1 MTKQTSML
9 LLAAA
14 LAAGMPV
21 AAEAQHPHGGG
32 RPAAAP
38 AARPAAPQVAPRMS
52 APAPRMSAPA
62 APRMATP
69 HMAPRMA
76 TPRAAAPRMTAPHA
90 SPRMATPR
98 MHSPNVSSQRMAVP
112 HRQPSASVNRT
123 VQRQQFRQERELRHQ
138 RALQQDR
145 VRASGRGQ
153 SDVKAQSNTQVQSNV
168 KAQSNVQAQS
178 NPQSQQLNTRQQIRE
193 QMRAERTL
201 RRQEAGEL
209 RRLPP
214 SQRAQRREEI
224 RNAREQRA
232 LNRQQLTQPNALRE
246 QSKAQSDLRDQ
257 SKQSWR
263 EKRLNGAQ
271 RVTQDAARQG
281 RFAARFAQQQANGI
295 NARNRW
301 NNLHVGNR
309 WDKFAAR
316 HAWRRHHR
324 AHFVAWFGPIFWPY
338 AYSDIFDY
346 TFWPSGYDDGYWAYA
361 YDDFFDGLFWGEAG
375 PPVEYAYAPSTG
387 EPASRSRYAGTS
399 RRTTGAGVREASVRE
414 LCRQPGSGIT
424 AWPFADI
431 ERRVGLDADQKQL
444 LDQVRASSE
453 EAAAGFKAS
462 CPPEN
467 AFPLTPPGRLDAM
480 LARLQATL
488 QAVQTVRPPLEKFY
502 NSLSDEQKERFN
514 QLGPKDTAA
523 NAEASVASQ
532 NDDSCRQPKPGLANL
547 PIEKIEDVV
556 NPTGEQAAQL
566 SLLQDATNNAVGI
579 LQAACPNETPM
590 TPPGRLDAMEKRLQ
604 AMVDAAKTVK
614 PALES
619 FYASLTSE
627 QKARFNRIGRSL
639 ADASGQSTN

>member
-32 RPAAAP
+32 KPAAGP
-38 AARPAAPQVAPRMS
+38 AARPAAPHV
-52 APAPRMSAPA
+52 APRMSAPA

-76 TPRAAAPRMTAPHA
+76 APHMAPRMPAPHVAPRMAAPRMTAPHA
-90 SPRMATPR
+90 APRMATPR
-98 MHSPNVSSQRMAVP
+98 MHSPHVSPQRMAIP
-112 HRQPSASVNRT
+112 QRQPSASVNRT

-145 VRASGRGQ
+145 VRGN
-153 SDVKAQSNTQVQSNV
+153 AQAQSNV
-168 KAQSNVQAQS
+168 KAQSNIQAQSNVKTQSNVQAQS
-178 NPQSQQLNTRQQIRE
+178 NLQPQQLNTRQQV
-193 QMRAERTL
+193 RAERAL
-201 RRQEAGEL
+201 RRQEAREL

-224 RNAREQRA
+224 RNAREQRV
-232 LNRQQLTQPNALRE
+232 LNRQQVAQPNALR
-246 QSKAQSDLRDQ
+246 DQ
-257 SKQSWR
+257 SKPQSWR
-263 EKRLNGAQ
+263 EKRLNGAS
-271 RVTQDAARQG
+271 RVTEDAARQG
-281 RFAARFAQQQANGI
+281 RFASRFAQQQANGI
-295 NARNRW
+295 NGRNRW
-301 NNLHVGNR
+301 NNLNAGNR

-375 PPVEYAYAPSTG
+375 PPVEYAYAPSSG
-387 EPASRSRYAGTS
+387 GPVQGSRYAGKS
-399 RRTTGAGVREASVRE
+399 RRTTSAGVREASVRE
-414 LCRQPGSGIT
+414 LCRQPGSGVT

-444 LDQVRASSE
+444 LDEVRRSSE
-453 EAAAGFKAS
+453 EAAATFKAS

-480 LARLQATL
+480 LARLEATL
-488 QAVQTVRPPLEKFY
+488 QSVQTVRPPLEKFY

-523 NAEASVASQ
+523 NAEASVASR
-532 NDDSCRQPKPGLANL
+532 NDDTCRQPKPGLANL

-566 SLLQDATNNAVGI
+566 SILQDATNNAVGI

-614 PALES
+614 PALQS

-639 ADASGQSTN
+639 ADASGQSAN

>member
-32 RPAAAP
+32 KPAAGP
-38 AARPAAPQVAPRMS
+38 AARPAAPHV
-52 APAPRMSAPA
+52 APRMSAPA

-76 TPRAAAPRMTAPHA
+76 APHMAPRMAAPHVAPRMAAPRMTAPHA
-90 SPRMATPR
+90 APRMATPR
-98 MHSPNVSSQRMAVP
+98 MHSPHVSPQRMAIP
-112 HRQPSASVNRT
+112 QRQPSASVNRT

-145 VRASGRGQ
+145 VRGN
-153 SDVKAQSNTQVQSNV
+153 AQAQSNV
-168 KAQSNVQAQS
+168 KAQSNIQAQSNVKTQSNVQAQS
-178 NPQSQQLNTRQQIRE
+178 NLQPQQLNTRQQV
-193 QMRAERTL
+193 RAERAL
-201 RRQEAGEL
+201 RRQEAREL

-224 RNAREQRA
+224 RNAREQRV
-232 LNRQQLTQPNALRE
+232 LNRQQVAQPNALR
-246 QSKAQSDLRDQ
+246 DQ
-257 SKQSWR
+257 SKPQSWR
-263 EKRLNGAQ
+263 EKRLNGAS
-271 RVTQDAARQG
+271 RVTEDAARQG
-281 RFAARFAQQQANGI
+281 RFASRFAQQQANGI
-295 NARNRW
+295 NGRNRW
-301 NNLHVGNR
+301 NNLNAGNR

-375 PPVEYAYAPSTG
+375 PPVEYAYAPSSG
-387 EPASRSRYAGTS
+387 GPVQGSRYAGKS
-399 RRTTGAGVREASVRE
+399 RRTTSAGVREASVRE
-414 LCRQPGSGIT
+414 LCRQPGSGVT

-444 LDQVRASSE
+444 LDEVRRSSE
-453 EAAAGFKAS
+453 EAAATFKAS

-480 LARLQATL
+480 LARLEATL
-488 QAVQTVRPPLEKFY
+488 QSVQTVRPPLEKFY

-523 NAEASVASQ
+523 NAEASVASR
-532 NDDSCRQPKPGLANL
+532 NDDTCRQPKPGLANL

-566 SLLQDATNNAVGI
+566 SILQDATNNAVGI

-614 PALES
+614 PALQS

-639 ADASGQSTN
+639 ADASGQSAN

>member
-38 AARPAAPQVAPRMS
+38 AARPAAPQA
-52 APAPRMSAPA
+52 APRMSAPA
-62 APRMATP
+62 APRMAAP
-69 HMAPRMA
+69 AAPRMSAPAAPRMA
-76 TPRAAAPRMTAPHA
+76 APHVAAPRPHVAAPRMTAPHA
-90 SPRMATPR
+90 APRMATPR
-98 MHSPNVSSQRMAVP
+98 IHSPNISSQRMAIP

-145 VRASGRGQ
+145 VRAN
-153 SDVKAQSNTQVQSNV
+153 AQAQSNV
-168 KAQSNVQAQS
+168 KAQSNTQAQSNAKTQSNVQAQS
-178 NPQSQQLNTRQQIRE
+178 NQQSQQLNTRQQMRE
-193 QMRAERTL
+193 QMRAERAL
-201 RRQEAGEL
+201 RRQETREL

-232 LNRQQLTQPNALRE
+232 LNQQQLTQPNALRE
-246 QSKAQSDLRDQ
+246 QSK
-257 SKQSWR
+257 QSWR
-263 EKRLNGAQ
+263 EKRLNGGP
-271 RVTQDAARQG
+271 RVTEEAARQG
-281 RFAARFAQQQANGI
+281 RFASRFAQQANRI
-295 NARNRW
+295 DARNRW
-301 NNLHVGNR
+301 DGNRWAGNR

-346 TFWPSGYDDGYWAYA
+346 TFWPYGYDDGYWAYA

-375 PPVEYAYAPSTG
+375 PPVEYAYAPSG
-387 EPASRSRYAGTS
+387 GPASGSRYAGTS
-399 RRTTGAGVREASVRE
+399 RRTRSTGVRESSVRE
-414 LCRQPGSGIT
+414 LCMQPGSGIT

-444 LDQVRASSE
+444 PDEVRRSSE

-462 CPPEN
+462 CPPDN

-523 NAEASVASQ
+523 NAEASVASK
-532 NDDSCRQPKPGLANL
+532 NDDSCRQPKPGIANL

-566 SLLQDATNNAVGI
+566 SLLQDATSNAVGI

-639 ADASGQSTN
+639 ADASGQSTNY

>member
-32 RPAAAP
+32 KPAAGP
-38 AARPAAPQVAPRMS
+38 AARPAAPHV
-52 APAPRMSAPA
+52 APRMSAPA

-76 TPRAAAPRMTAPHA
+76 APHMAPRMPAPHVAPRMAAPRMTAPHA
-90 SPRMATPR
+90 APRMATPR
-98 MHSPNVSSQRMAVP
+98 MHSPHVSPQRMAIP
-112 HRQPSASVNRT
+112 QRQPSASVNRT

-145 VRASGRGQ
+145 VRGN
-153 SDVKAQSNTQVQSNV
+153 AQAQSNV
-168 KAQSNVQAQS
+168 KAQSNIQAQSNVKTQSNVQAQS
-178 NPQSQQLNTRQQIRE
+178 NLQPQQLNTRQQV
-193 QMRAERTL
+193 RAERAL
-201 RRQEAGEL
+201 RRQEAREL

-224 RNAREQRA
+224 RNAREQRV
-232 LNRQQLTQPNALRE
+232 LNRQQVAQPNALR
-246 QSKAQSDLRDQ
+246 DQ
-257 SKQSWR
+257 SKPQSWR
-263 EKRLNGAQ
+263 EKRLNGAS
-271 RVTQDAARQG
+271 RVTEDAARQG
-281 RFAARFAQQQANGI
+281 RFASRFAQQQANGI
-295 NARNRW
+295 NGRNRW
-301 NNLHVGNR
+301 NNLNAGNR

-375 PPVEYAYAPSTG
+375 PPVEYAYAPSSG
-387 EPASRSRYAGTS
+387 GPVQGSRYAGTS
-399 RRTTGAGVREASVRE
+399 RRTTSAGVREASVRE
-414 LCRQPGSGIT
+414 LCRQPGSGVT

-444 LDQVRASSE
+444 LDEVRRSSE
-453 EAAAGFKAS
+453 EAAAAFKAS

-480 LARLQATL
+480 LARLEATL
-488 QAVQTVRPPLEKFY
+488 QSVQTVRPPLEKFY

-514 QLGPKDTAA
+514 QLGPKDTVA
-523 NAEASVASQ
+523 NAEASVASR
-532 NDDSCRQPKPGLANL
+532 NDDTCRQPKPGLANL

-566 SLLQDATNNAVGI
+566 SILQDATNNAVGI

-614 PALES
+614 PALQS

-639 ADASGQSTN
+639 ADASGQSAN

>member
-1 MTKQTSML
+1 
-9 LLAAA
+9 
-14 LAAGMPV
+14 
-21 AAEAQHPHGGG
+21 
-32 RPAAAP
+32 
-38 AARPAAPQVAPRMS
+38 
-52 APAPRMSAPA
+52 
-62 APRMATP
+62 
-69 HMAPRMA
+69 
-76 TPRAAAPRMTAPHA
+76 
-90 SPRMATPR
+90 
-98 MHSPNVSSQRMAVP
+98 MH
-112 HRQPSASVNRT
+112 
-123 VQRQQFRQERELRHQ
+123 HQ
-138 RALQQDR
+138 RALQDR
-145 VRASGRGQ
+145 VRANAQAQ
-153 SDVKAQSNTQVQSNV
+153 SNAKAQSNIQAQSNV
-168 KAQSNVQAQS
+168 KSQSNLKAQSNL
-178 NPQSQQLNTRQQIRE
+178 QSQQLNTRQQ
-193 QMRAERTL
+193 MRPERAL
-201 RRQEAGEL
+201 RRREAQEL

-232 LNRQQLTQPNALRE
+232 LNRQQLAQPNALRD

-257 SKQSWR
+257 SKAQSWR
-263 EKRLNGAQ
+263 AKRLNGAP
-271 RVTQDAARQG
+271 RVTEQAARQG
-281 RFAARFAQQQANGI
+281 RFASRFAQQANTI
-295 NARNRW
+295 NAR
-301 NNLHVGNR
+301 NR

-316 HAWRRHHR
+316 QAWRRHHR

-346 TFWPSGYDDGYWAYA
+346 TFWPYGYDDGYWAYA

-375 PPVEYAYAPSTG
+375 PPLEYAYAPPFG
-387 EPASRSRYAGTS
+387 GPLPGSRYAGTS
-399 RRTTGAGVREASVRE
+399 RRTTSASVREASVRE

-431 ERRVGLDADQKQL
+431 ERRVGLNADQKQL
-444 LDQVRASSE
+444 LDVVRRASE
-453 EAAAGFKAS
+453 ESAAVFTAS
-462 CPPEN
+462 CPPDN

-480 LARLQATL
+480 LARLEATL
-488 QAVQTVRPPLEKFY
+488 QAVQTVRPPLGKFY

-532 NDDSCRQPKPGLANL
+532 NDDTCRQPKPGLANL

-556 NPTGEQAAQL
+556 NPNDAQAAQL
-566 SLLQDATNNAVGI
+566 SSLQDATNNAVAI

-639 ADASGQSTN
+639 ADAAGQSIN

>member
-32 RPAAAP
+32 TPVAGP
-38 AARPAAPQVAPRMS
+38 AARPAAPQAGPRMS
-52 APAPRMSAPA
+52 APT
-62 APRMATP
+62 APRMAAPQMAPRTAAP
-69 HMAPRMA
+69 HVTAPRMA
-76 TPRAAAPRMTAPHA
+76 APHA
-90 SPRMATPR
+90 APRMATPR
-98 MHSPNVSSQRMAVP
+98 MHSPNVSSQRMAIP
-112 HRQPSASVNRT
+112 HREPSASVNRS

-145 VRASGRGQ
+145 VRANAQARSNAQAQPNLQKQ
-153 SDVKAQSNTQVQSNV
+153 SKDQAQS
-168 KAQSNVQAQS
+168 KVQAQS
-178 NPQSQQLNTRQQIRE
+178 NLQSQRQLQSNARQQMRE
-193 QMRAERTL
+193 ERAL
-201 RRQEAGEL
+201 RRREAQEL
-209 RRLPP
+209 RRFPA

-232 LNRQQLTQPNALRE
+232 LNRQQLAQPNALQQ

-257 SKQSWR
+257 SKAQSWR
-263 EKRLNGAQ
+263 EKRLNGAP
-271 RVTQDAARQG
+271 RVTEEAARQG
-281 RFAARFAQQQANGI
+281 RFASRFAQQAKGI
-295 NARNRW
+295 DARNRW
-301 NNLHVGNR
+301 AGNH

-346 TFWPSGYDDGYWAYA
+346 TFWPYGYDDGYWAYA

-375 PPVEYAYAPSTG
+375 PPVEYAYAPPSG
-387 EPASRSRYAGTS
+387 GPVPRSRYAGTS
-399 RRTTGAGVREASVRE
+399 RRTTSDSVREASVRE
-414 LCRQPGSGIT
+414 LCRQPASGIT

-431 ERRVGLDADQKQL
+431 ERRVGLDTDQKQL
-444 LDQVRASSE
+444 LDEVRRASE
-453 EAAAGFKAS
+453 EAAAAFKTS
-462 CPPEN
+462 CPTEN

-480 LARLQATL
+480 LARLEATL
-488 QAVQTVRPPLEKFY
+488 QAMQTVRPPLEKFY
-502 NSLSDEQKERFN
+502 SSLSDEQKERFN

-532 NDDSCRQPKPGLANL
+532 NDDACRQPKPGLANL

-556 NPTGEQAAQL
+556 NPNGAQAAQL
-566 SLLQDATNNAVGI
+566 SILQDATNNAVAI

-614 PALES
+614 PALQS

-639 ADASGQSTN
+639 ADASTN